1 MTAAELRTALAALSL
16 TQSGGARLLGVD
28 ARTMRRWCSENAP
41 TARDVPPPVARFLTF
56 LIVSGIKPDAVMTA
70 LGVEGK

>member
-1 MTAAELRTALAALSL
+1 MTATELRAALATLGL

-28 ARTMRRWCSENAP
+28 ARTMRRWCAEGDAS

-56 LIVSGIKPDAVMTA
+56 LIAAGIKPDAVLKA
-70 LGVEGK
+70 LQLGE